1 MWRRGRGRRQKKGTG
16 TIRQEQ
22 GEPNAHT
29 EHSGAAVEISER
41 KGVGEGKK
49 GRAHSF
55 RFR

>member
-41 KGVGEGKK
+41 KGVGEGEK
-49 GRAHSF
+49 GPST
-55 RFR
+55 